1 MYDKLLAKVYNIDI
15 SRFVSKSNYDTD
27 KSDLEKKI
35 SDVDKNISDSS
46 GLVKKTNYNA
56 KIAEIESKIPSTS
69 GWATSSALSAV
80 ENKKSDVSNLVKKLV
95 YY

>member
-46 GLVKKTNYNA
+46 
-56 KIAEIESKIPSTS
+56 
-69 GWATSSALSAV
+69 
-80 ENKKSDVSNLVKKLV
+80 
-95 YY
+95 